1 MDTGQP
7 TDGVESEHHYHNLV
21 RGSTY
26 IHIYSTL
33 TSRMDW
39 TYTCVGG
46 VPTRIQYL
54 NK

>member
-26 IHIYSTL
+26 KHVYSTL
-33 TSRMDW
+33 TSRVDW
-39 TYTCVGG
+39 TYVYSEMWFTDC
-46 VPTRIQYL
+46 
-54 NK
+54 